1 MKSKRIFQRL
11 LAAVLLPCLLAGCG
25 TSPPPPEAED
35 QWDPAL
41 AHVLGLSQ
49 EQRLEDYDY
58 LVETLGSSYLCM
70 GVRDRENPD
79 DFSAGIFQEYRD
91 MIAGSDSDE
100 AFYSAVY
107 STLFRLGIY
116 GHLWVVEPEEYQAY
130 LEAYQSDELEDRAHW
145 REVLTSP
152 VTQTGY
158 ENLQKL
164 LDAYGGEDA
173 SAPSAPVVEGA
184 NLTTLLLP
192 GEAIGYIKIDGFPA
206 SYEPAYAAEREELL
220 AFYDTLGACTDLII
234 DITGNSGGSEQ
245 YWQELLVAPLID
257 QPLSCMNYA
266 LLADSDNNRP
276 YIDDAFA
283 PEMLHPIADLPEL
296 PALNQEGLAA
306 ATHYVESPLSV
317 EPAAER
323 SPFHGRV
330 WVLVGEQVYSASE
343 SFAVFCKETGF
354 ATLVGSQTGG
364 DGIGA
369 LDPIFLQLPNSG
381 LLVQFTMMFGL
392 NADGSSSEEAGTTP
406 DLLSPGTEP
415 PLITALRAIRETA

>member
-1 MKSKRIFQRL
+1 MAISPARGKIKN
-11 LAAVLLPCLLAGCG
+11 AAAAGKPIPEGWALDKNGRPTTDAAAALEGMLLPIAGHKGYGIGVVVEVFSALLTGG
-25 TSPPPPEAED
+25 KYGKNVTHPLD
-35 QWDPAL
+35 
-41 AHVLGLSQ
+41 
-49 EQRLEDYDY
+49 DYDHKPN
-58 LVETLGSSYLCM
+58 C
-70 GVRDRENPD
+70 
-79 DFSAGIFQEYRD
+79 
-91 MIAGSDSDE
+91 
-100 AFYSAVY
+100 
-107 STLFRLGIY
+107 
-116 GHLWVVEPEEYQAY
+116 
-130 LEAYQSDELEDRAHW
+130 
-145 REVLTSP
+145 
-152 VTQTGY
+152 
-158 ENLQKL
+158 
-164 LDAYGGEDA
+164 
-173 SAPSAPVVEGA
+173 
-184 NLTTLLLP
+184 
-192 GEAIGYIKIDGFPA
+192 
-206 SYEPAYAAEREELL
+206 
-220 AFYDTLGACTDLII
+220 
-234 DITGNSGGSEQ
+234 GNSGGSEQ

-283 PEMLHPIADLPEL
+283 PEMLHPIADLTEL

-392 NADGSSSEEAGTTP
+392 NTDGSSSEEAGTTP

-415 PLITALRAIRETA
+415 PLITALRAIRETARREKPPS